1 MNRCRKAPVRQRSY
15 GYRFFHS
22 AVTGQLLCAVSI
34 VCMVQANIGTSPWNV
49 LKQGLTRCTPLSLGA
64 ADILVSL
71 AVIGAALILGER
83 IGFGSLFC
91 VFFPGP
97 VIDLLL
103 MWDCIPCQRT
113 VPGGILLMLAGI
125 CLMALSTFAYMVQGL
140 GAGPRDALMVALSK
154 KACRSIASCR
164 IVLDGAATLIGW
176 RLGGQVGLGT
186 ILSVLLLG
194 PCIGLVFRAAAIAP
208 GALEQETLEQT
219 CRSLRCSHSP

>member
-1 MNRCRKAPVRQRSY
+1 MNRCRKTPVRQRSY

-22 AVTGQLLCAVSI
+22 AATGQLLCAVSI

-49 LKQGLTRCTPLSLGA
+49 LKQGLTRCTPLSLGT

-71 AVIGAALILGER
+71 AVISAALLLGER

-103 MWDCIPCQRT
+103 MRNWIPCQHT
-113 VPGGILLMLAGI
+113 LPGGILLMLAGI

-154 KACRSIASCR
+154 KSGQSIARCR
-164 IVLDGAATLIGW
+164 IALDGAATLIGW

-194 PCIGLVFRAAAIAP
+194 PCIGLVFHAAAIAP
-208 GALEQETLEQT
+208 GTLEQETLAQT
-219 CRSLRCSHSP
+219 CRNLRRSRSL